1 MYEAQISRGNPSA
14 FVFLIDQ
21 SGSMAGDWAGEPGK
35 NKAQALATILNR
47 LIQNLVLRCAKEE
60 GIRDYY
66 EVAVLGYG
74 AKVGS
79 ALGGALAGVDL
90 VPISRLGE
98 SPLRVEERSR
108 KVDDGVGGLVDQRIK
123 LPVWVDPQADN
134 GTPMREAF
142 SRAVAILSP
151 WVSAHPDSF
160 PPIVINITDGEPND
174 GDPTDKAAQLTS
186 LATTDGSVLLFNI
199 HISSAPGQPIVFPSS
214 EASLP
219 DDHARLL
226 FRMSSVLPAYMRTA
240 ARQEELA
247 AEETSRGF
255 AFQSDAVSVIQL
267 LDIGTR
273 PSNMADVAQL
283 D

>member
-1 MYEAQISRGNPSA
+1 MYQAQISRSNPSA

-21 SGSMAGDWAGEPGK
+21 SASMSGDWAGEPGK

-66 EVAVLGYG
+66 EVAVIGYG
-74 AKVGS
+74 ARVAS
-79 ALGGALAGVDL
+79 ALGRSLGGADL

-98 SPLRVEERSR
+98 APLRVEERTKR
-108 KVDDGVGGLVDQRIK
+108 VDDGVGGLIDQTVK
-123 LPVWVDPQADN
+123 LPIWVDPQADN
-134 GTPMREAF
+134 GTPMCQALDRTI
-142 SRAVAILSP
+142 SILRP
-151 WVSAHPDSF
+151 WVAAHASSF

-174 GDPTDKAAQLTS
+174 GDPTAKAQELMS
-186 LATTDGSVLLFNI
+186 LATSDGQVLLFNV
-199 HISSAPGQPIVFPSS
+199 HISSAPGQPIVFPAGESV
-214 EASLP
+214 LP
-219 DDHARLL
+219 DDHAQRL
-226 FRMSSVLPAYMRTA
+226 FRMSSVLPPYMRSA
-240 ARQEELA
+240 ANQEQLS

-283 D
+283 E